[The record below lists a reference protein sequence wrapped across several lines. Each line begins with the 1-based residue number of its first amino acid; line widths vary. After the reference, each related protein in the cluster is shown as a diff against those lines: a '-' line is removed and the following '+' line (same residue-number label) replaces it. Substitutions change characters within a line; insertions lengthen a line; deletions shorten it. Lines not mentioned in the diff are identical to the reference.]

1 MQTVDDAQSPN
12 SGEHDANSSA
22 IRRNIKLE
30 DDVNPQG
37 RRSIGDSRIM
47 VSFKSTSSLF
57 TPAEVGFVETVSAG
71 EEEKIPATKPKL
83 NNISSEDLQ
92 SVIGNPNCNKKS
104 TRVQRNW
111 EKADRGKFFPTLSYH
126 EIEQDFIYITGKK
139 PPGNPM
145 KRPRVSQNQLNAI
158 FPCHCLAEV
167 HADHYKKKDD

>member
-22 IRRNIKLE
+22 MRRNIKLE

-37 RRSIGDSRIM
+37 KRSIGDSRIM
-47 VSFKSTSSLF
+47 VSFKSSSPLF
-57 TPAEVGFVETVSAG
+57 TPEKVGFEKVSAG
-71 EEEKIPATKPKL
+71 EEEKIPARKPKL

-92 SVIGNPNCNKKS
+92 SVIGNPNCNKES
-104 TRVQRNW
+104 ARVQRIW
-111 EKADRGKFFPTLSYH
+111 ERADRLKFFPLLCYH

-145 KRPRVSQNQLNAI
+145 KRPRVLQNQVNAI

-167 HADHYKKKDD
+167 HADHYKDD